1 MQISNLKT
9 NKFAHISE
17 YNFSELLTLYNISW
31 IYEPTSFP
39 LKWGSSGNISMM
51 FRPDFYLPDHNL
63 YIEITTMEQKH
74 VTKKNKKIKLAKK
87 LYPQLNFKII
97 YDVQY
102 QELLN
107 NYKGSDALSFNKAI
121 AS

>member
-39 LKWGSSGNISMM
+39 LKWGSSGNVSMM
-51 FRPDFYLPDHNL
+51 FRPDFYLPEQNL
-63 YIEITTMEQKH
+63 YIEITTMDQKH
-74 VTKKNKKIKLAKK
+74 VTKKNKKIKLAQK
-87 LYPQLNFKII
+87 LYPEFNFKII

-107 NYKGSDALSFNKAI
+107 NYKGSDSLSFNKAI

>member
-9 NKFAHISE
+9 DKFAHISE
-17 YNFSELLTLYNISW
+17 YNFSELLTLYDISW

-39 LKWGSSGNISMM
+39 LKWGSNGDVNMM
-51 FRPDFYLPDHNL
+51 FRPDFYLPEHNL

-87 LYPQLNFKII
+87 LYPQFNFKII
-97 YDVQY
+97 YDIQY
-102 QELLN
+102 QELLSS
-107 NYKGSDALSFNKAI
+107 YKGSDSLSFKKAI

>member
-51 FRPDFYLPDHNL
+51 FTPDFYLPDHNL

>member
-1 MQISNLKT
+1 
-9 NKFAHISE
+9 
-17 YNFSELLTLYNISW
+17 
-31 IYEPTSFP
+31 
-39 LKWGSSGNISMM
+39 
-51 FRPDFYLPDHNL
+51 
-63 YIEITTMEQKH
+63 MEQKH